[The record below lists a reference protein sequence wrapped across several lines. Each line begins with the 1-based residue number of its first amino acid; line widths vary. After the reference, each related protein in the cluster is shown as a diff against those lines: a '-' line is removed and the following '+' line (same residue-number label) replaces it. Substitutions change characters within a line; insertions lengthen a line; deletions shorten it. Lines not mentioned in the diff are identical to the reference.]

1 MLGYAWQ
8 SIIDKIISNLE
19 LYEYNIVSISF
30 ITSEEDLSRKLQK
43 DIDLGIRNK
52 DIILRS
58 ISRLSLY
65 KNLNT
70 IKINIEDKSIE
81 EIMDLILNC

>member
-1 MLGYAWQ
+1 LLGYAWQ